1 MAKKRST
8 SLSGKTKKKVKKSQT
23 WNLDSVFRLD
33 PNVFYRA
40 HGRDR
45 VVVMNVKNAK
55 DYFEITGTAGE
66 VFRSID
72 GRRTVGKII
81 KKFEAKQKNS
91 ALIKTKIKGL
101 FRSLLKEKL
110 ILLT

>member
-23 WNLDSVFRLD
+23 WTVDSVFKLD

-40 HGRDR
+40 HGQDR

-55 DYFEITGTAGE
+55 DYFEITGMAGE
-66 VFRSID
+66 VFRAID
-72 GRRTVGKII
+72 GRRSVAKII

-91 ALIKTKIKGL
+91 TLLKSKIQGL

-110 ILLT
+110 ILLA